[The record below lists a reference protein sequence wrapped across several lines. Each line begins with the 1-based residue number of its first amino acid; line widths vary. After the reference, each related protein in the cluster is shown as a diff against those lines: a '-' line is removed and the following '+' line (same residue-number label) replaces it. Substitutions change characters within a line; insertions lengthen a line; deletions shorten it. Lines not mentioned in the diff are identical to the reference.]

1 MAKTSTETYRT
12 NSKSRAK
19 HVKENS
25 PRGKYAHDNAYKR
38 AHAKARASLKIGK
51 GSKMDAAHDKGST
64 TNGRAQ
70 HRSINRKSRLKVR
83 K

>member
-1 MAKTSTETYRT
+1 MADKG
-12 NSKSRAK
+12 A
-19 HVKENS
+19 
-25 PRGKYAHDNAYKR
+25 KYANGNYKAQQKAYNKTKKGLRLRVNANKLR
-38 AHAKARASLKIGK
+38 NKLRIPK